1 MHIARKS
8 VQLSKEEAFS
18 RKLQYTRDAVNSR
31 DRFARGA
38 VLDEDL
44 EGAIAWISSQTPHE
58 VCRNNSL
65 DSFCARHVY
74 MWSRSMR
81 REP

>member
-8 VQLSKEEAFS
+8 VKLSKKEAFS
-18 RKLQYTRDAVNSR
+18 RKLRYTRDAVNSR

-44 EGAIAWISSQTPHE
+44 EGAIAWISPQTPHE
-58 VCRNNSL
+58 VRRNNSL
-65 DSFCARHVY
+65 ATFCVRHAY
-74 MWSRSMR
+74 MWYRSMR
-81 REP
+81 